1 MSRSAWAWFVVAHT
15 FSAYGDALSPT
26 EPIQLFNGTNL
37 SGLYTWLKETKRED
51 LKGVFRSTNGMIRVL
66 PSLGYLATERA
77 YENYEL
83 RLEFKWGDTVSS
95 WRKGKARD
103 SGIFLHASGPD
114 GNSHDG
120 NGAFM
125 AGIECNL
132 FQGAT
137 GDILLIRGN
146 DADGKLIAP
155 RIAAFVSEQPDADG
169 WPWCRSSGRTRTIER
184 WGRLNWINKSP
195 QWKDELNFRGAHD
208 VESPYGEWNQV
219 RCLCQ
224 GDTIQVELNGQLVN
238 MVRDVWPSRGKI
250 LLQSE
255 GSEIF
260 FRKIELRPLPGTSKN
275 K

>member
-1 MSRSAWAWFVVAHT
+1 MNRSVSAWLVVAHT
-15 FSAYGDALSPT
+15 FSAYGGALTPAET
-26 EPIQLFNGTNL
+26 VRLFNGTNL
-37 SGLYTWLKETKRED
+37 AGLYTWLKEAKRQD
-51 LKGVFRSTNGMIRVL
+51 PKGIFTSTNGMIRLL

-77 YENYEL
+77 YQDYEL
-83 RLEFKWGDTVSS
+83 HLQFKWGSAVSS

-103 SGIFLHASGPD
+103 SGVFLHATGPD

-125 AGIECNL
+125 AAIECNL

-137 GDILLIRGN
+137 GDFLLIRGN

-155 RIAAFVSEQPDADG
+155 RITAFVSEQRDADG
-169 WPWCRSSGRTRTIER
+169 WPWCRSSGRTQTIER

-195 QWKDELNFRGAHD
+195 QWQDQLDFRGEHD
-208 VESPYGEWNQV
+208 VERPYGEWNHL
-219 RCLCQ
+219 RCVCA
-224 GDTIQVELNGQLVN
+224 GATIRVELNGQLVN
-238 MVRDVWPSRGKI
+238 MARDVSPRAGKI

-260 FRKIELRPLPGTSKN
+260 FRQFELRPLRGASKD